1 MVQQPIPIYLLARM
15 FFFFFF
21 FFVKIIHVVRV
32 VDPDYGDNIIEIP
45 DENGNLIKYIIKVW
59 KDKINF

>member
-1 MVQQPIPIYLLARM
+1 M
-15 FFFFFF
+15 
-21 FFVKIIHVVRV
+21 VRV